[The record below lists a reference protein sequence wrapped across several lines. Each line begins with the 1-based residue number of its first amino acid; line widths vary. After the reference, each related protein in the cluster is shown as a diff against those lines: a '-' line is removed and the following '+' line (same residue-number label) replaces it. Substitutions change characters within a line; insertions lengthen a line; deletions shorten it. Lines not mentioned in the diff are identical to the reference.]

1 MSPPS
6 HLPHSPER
14 PHAHHATPKW
24 LLALLL
30 AALGMLGPF
39 AVDTYIP
46 AFPTIAAD
54 LGATTLQ
61 MQQTFSV
68 YLFAFAFMFLFHGAL
83 SDSFGRKPVI
93 LGGLVVFF
101 IASVGCAMSTTIS
114 QLLFWRA
121 LQGLSVGAGM
131 VVGRAMVRDLYG
143 DVDAQRIMSMVTLWF
158 GIAPAIAP
166 ILGGFLYT
174 GLGWHSIF
182 WFIAAFTLVLIL
194 LSARVIHET
203 LPHERRQPFKPGPLV
218 EGYRQVGANAPL
230 ILLSLAAGFNFNGFF
245 LYILSAP
252 IYLPEQLGLGPTE
265 YAWLFAPGI
274 GGIMLGAFISGRV
287 AGKWKPEKTI
297 RAGYMI
303 MLVAASINVAY
314 AFTGKPSLPWAVI
327 PIGFYAVGSALA
339 FPSLSIMVMNL
350 FPSRR
355 GMATSLSG
363 FITGMVNVLVAGLIS
378 PALSHSHLWLSI
390 GMASLMVTGFACWYS
405 YRRLTSR
412 THHANVN

>member
-1 MSPPS
+1 MTAR
-6 HLPHSPER
+6 HK
-14 PHAHHATPKW
+14 HHDTPRW

-46 AFPTIAAD
+46 AFPTIASD
-54 LGATTLQ
+54 LGASTLQ

-93 LGGLVVFF
+93 IGGLVVFCA
-101 IASVGCAMSTTIS
+101 ASIGCALSTSIS
-114 QLLFWRA
+114 ELLIWRA

-131 VVGRAMVRDLYG
+131 VVGRAMVRDLYN
-143 DVDAQRIMSMVTLWF
+143 DVDAQRVMSMVTLWF

-166 ILGGFLYT
+166 ILGGFLYAH
-174 GLGWHSIF
+174 LGWPSIF
-182 WFIAAFTLVLIL
+182 WFIAGFTAFL
-194 LSARVIHET
+194 LLTTSIVIHET
-203 LPHERRQPFKPGPLV
+203 LPPEKRQPFQLGPLV
-218 EGYRQVGANAPL
+218 EGYRQVGANVPL

-252 IYLPEQLGLGPTE
+252 IYLPQSLGLGPTE

-274 GGIMLGAFISGRV
+274 GGIMFGAFISGRV

-303 MLVAASINVAY
+303 MIVATTINIIY
-314 AFTGKPSLPWAVI
+314 ALTMKPSLPWAVI
-327 PIGFYAVGSALA
+327 PIGLYAIGSALA

-350 FPSRR
+350 FPARR

-363 FITGMVNVLVAGLIS
+363 FVTGLVNVLVAGLIS
-378 PALSHSHLWLSI
+378 PALSHSPVWLAF
-390 GMASLMVTGFACWYS
+390 GMGGLLIAGGTCWFA
-405 YRRLTSR
+405 YRRLVTRR
-412 THHANVN
+412 T

>member
-1 MSPPS
+1 MNPRSPT
-6 HLPHSPER
+6 
-14 PHAHHATPKW
+14 PHAPHAPHAPHKHHDTPRW
-24 LLALLL
+24 LLALVL

-46 AFPTIAAD
+46 AFPSIGAALD
-54 LGATTLQ
+54 ASTLQ

-83 SDSFGRKPVI
+83 SDSFGRKPI
-93 LGGLVVFF
+93 IMGGLVVFC
-101 IASVGCAMSTTIS
+101 IASIGCALSTSIS

-166 ILGGFLYT
+166 IIGGYLYA
-174 GLGWHSIF
+174 GLGWQSIF
-182 WFIAAFTLVLIL
+182 WFIAAFAFVLIII
-194 LSARVIHET
+194 SSRVIHET
-203 LPHERRQPFKPGPLV
+203 LPIEKRQSFQPRPLIR
-218 EGYRQVGANAPL
+218 GYKQVGANVPL

-252 IYLPEQLGLGPTE
+252 VYLPQHLGLGPTE

-287 AGKWKPEKTI
+287 AGKWKPEKSV

-303 MLVAASINVAY
+303 MFVAALINVAY
-314 AFTGKPSLPWAVI
+314 NVFATPALPWAVLF
-327 PIGFYAVGSALA
+327 IGCYAVGSALA

-350 FPSRR
+350 FPARR

-363 FITGMVNVLVAGLIS
+363 FVTGMVNVLIAGVLS
-378 PALSHSHLWLSI
+378 PALSHSVVWLSV
-390 GMASLMVTGFACWYS
+390 GMLSLMLAGFVCWTS
-405 YRRLTSR
+405 YRRLVKT
-412 THHANVN
+412 A

>member
-1 MSPPS
+1 VTPP
-6 HLPHSPER
+6 R
-14 PHAHHATPKW
+14 PHIARW
-24 LLALLL
+24 QLALIL

-54 LGATTLQ
+54 LGASTLQ

-83 SDSFGRKPVI
+83 SDSFGRKPII
-93 LGGLVVFF
+93 LAGLTVFF
-101 IASVGCAMSTTIS
+101 VASVGCALSTTIG

-131 VVGRAMVRDLYG
+131 VVGRAMVRDIYA
-143 DVDAQRIMSMVTLWF
+143 DVDAQRVMSMITLWF

-166 ILGGFLYT
+166 VIGGYLFT
-174 GLGWHSIF
+174 AFGWHSIF
-182 WFIAAFTLVLIL
+182 WFIAAFSFLLIVV
-194 LSARVIHET
+194 SVRVIRET
-203 LPHERRQPFKPGPLV
+203 LPAHKRQPFQPGPLLD
-218 EGYRQVGANAPL
+218 GYRQVGINVPL
-230 ILLSLAAGFNFNGFF
+230 LLLSLAAGFNFNGFF

-252 IYLPEQLGLGPTE
+252 IFLPEQLGLGPTQ

-287 AGKWKPEKTI
+287 AGKWKPEKTV
-297 RAGYMI
+297 RAGYMV
-303 MLVAASINVAY
+303 MAVAVAINLAY
-314 AFTGKPSLPWAVI
+314 AVSGKPSLPWAVV
-327 PIGFYAVGSALA
+327 PIGAYAIGSAMA

-350 FPSRR
+350 FPARR

-363 FITGMVNVLVAGLIS
+363 FVTGMVNVLVAGLIS
-378 PALSHSHLWLSI
+378 PALSHSHLWLAY
-390 GMASLMVTGFACWYS
+390 GMAALMVTGFACWFG
-405 YRRLTSR
+405 YRRLITR
-412 THHANVN
+412 N

>member
-6 HLPHSPER
+6 RSQHSPER

-46 AFPTIAAD
+46 AFPSIATD

-93 LGGLVVFF
+93 LGGLIVFF
-101 IASVGCAMSTTIS
+101 VASVGCALSTTIS

-121 LQGLSVGAGM
+121 MQGLSVGAGM

-182 WFIAAFTLVLIL
+182 WFIAAFTLLLIV

-252 IYLPEQLGLGPTE
+252 IYLPQQLGLGPTE

-303 MLVAASINVAY
+303 MLAAASINVAY
-314 AFTGKPSLPWAVI
+314 AVTGKPSLPWAVI
-327 PIGFYAVGSALA
+327 PIGCYAVGSALA

-350 FPSRR
+350 FPARR

-378 PALSHSHLWLSI
+378 PALSHSHIWLSL
-390 GMASLMVTGFACWYS
+390 GMGGLMVTGFTCWYT
-405 YRRLTSR
+405 YRRLTGR
-412 THHANVN
+412 HRHANAG

>member
-1 MSPPS
+1 MQPQT
-6 HLPHSPER
+6 HHT
-14 PHAHHATPKW
+14 AHKHHDTPRW
-24 LLALLL
+24 LLALIL

-46 AFPTIAAD
+46 AFPSIAAD
-54 LGATTLQ
+54 LGASTLQ

-68 YLFAFAFMFLFHGAL
+68 YLFAFAFMFLFHGAI

-93 LGGLVVFF
+93 MGGLIVFC
-101 IASVGCAMSTTIS
+101 IATIGCALSTSIG

-131 VVGRAMVRDLYG
+131 VVGRAMVRDLYS
-143 DVDAQRIMSMVTLWF
+143 DIDAQRVMSMVTLWF

-166 ILGGFLYT
+166 IIGGFLYQ

-182 WFIAAFTLVLIL
+182 WFIAIFTFVLIVICTQ
-194 LSARVIHET
+194 AIHET
-203 LPHERRQPFKPGPLV
+203 LPVEKRQPFKPGPLIQ
-218 EGYRQVGANAPL
+218 GYRQVGANVPL

-252 IYLPEQLGLGPTE
+252 IYLPQSLGLGPTE
-265 YAWLFAPGI
+265 YAWLFGPGI

-297 RAGYMI
+297 RAGYMMMI
-303 MLVAASINVAY
+303 VAATINVAY
-314 AFTGKPSLPWAVI
+314 ALAFKPSLPWAVI
-327 PIGFYAVGSALA
+327 PIGMYAIGSALA
-339 FPSLSIMVMNL
+339 FPSISIMVMNL
-350 FPSRR
+350 FPARR

-363 FITGMVNVLVAGLIS
+363 FVTGMVNVLVAGLIS
-378 PALSHSHLWLSI
+378 PALSHSPVWLAF
-390 GMASLMVTGFACWYS
+390 GMVGLLASGIVCWFA
-405 YRRLTSR
+405 YRRLVTRPDGNASR
-412 THHANVN
+412 A